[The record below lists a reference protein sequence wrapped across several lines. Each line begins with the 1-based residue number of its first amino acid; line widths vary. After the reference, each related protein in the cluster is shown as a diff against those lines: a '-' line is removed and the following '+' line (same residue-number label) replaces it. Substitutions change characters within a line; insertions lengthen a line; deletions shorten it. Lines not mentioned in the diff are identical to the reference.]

1 MRDKW
6 DWLNQKINSL
16 SLRERVLVLL
26 AILIAMHQAWDSLL
40 WQPLADQKDRMLS
53 RESQGNDALL
63 QTQVELKILTSKAN
77 ADPDLATRQQ
87 IESLETQLASIGE
100 QIDQTSASLVSPS
113 EMAKLLEQLLIS
125 EKGLELIKLQTLE
138 SVPLITSAEKE
149 TVTTNYQIYRH
160 GFTIEFAGSYLATL
174 KYIEALEQL
183 PWTFF
188 WDGIDYQVEEYPQSR
203 VRLNLYTLSLSEGWI
218 GV

>member
-16 SLRERVLVLL
+16 SLRERVLVLV
-26 AILIAMHQAWDSLL
+26 AILIAMHQAWDSLV
-40 WQPLADQKDRMLS
+40 WQPMVDQKDRMLS
-53 RESQGNDALL
+53 QESQGNDALV
-63 QTQVELKILTSKAN
+63 QTQVELKILTAKAN
-77 ADPDLATRQQ
+77 ADPDLATKQR
-87 IESLETQLASIGE
+87 IESLNTQLASIGE
-100 QIDQTSASLVSPS
+100 QIDKTSASLVSPS
-113 EMAKLLEQLLIS
+113 EMAKLLEQLLTS
-125 EKGLELIKLQTLE
+125 EKGLELINLQTLK
-138 SVPLITSAEKE
+138 SVPLITTADKE
-149 TVTTNYQIYRH
+149 AVSTNYQIYRH

-188 WDGIDYQVEEYPQSR
+188 WDGIDYTVEEYPVSR